1 MIPTHF
7 DDPHALGEAV
17 TRYLAGDCSAA
28 EVAALSAAL
37 ERDQA
42 AAAVFVEI
50 ATQAAL
56 VRDWARTTPL
66 TAVEVSPPPR
76 RRIVPRA
83 VALATSLCLVFS
95 LGLVFIMGLA
105 FGVGRPRSVF
115 DARRH
120 LGQIESASAAVRHGH
135 DGRTAAL
142 EVGDGFEAGTLATDL
157 METAVVRLR
166 DGTLL
171 ALGTDTEM
179 ELSDDGRKRV
189 VLLRGT
195 FTADVVPQPV
205 GRPMMIR
212 TPTAELEVVG
222 TAFSLAAEPERTH
235 LDVDHGLV
243 RVRRLADDTAV
254 DVSAGREVRV
264 SPDACTPLLLAAST
278 RSSDAWRVDFT
289 AGPPPGWSAGE
300 WIPEHGSLRAV
311 LTQEGSRSRGVV
323 SNNAWRDGGHSLAR
337 LHDDSVVR
345 VTLRCRASADIAV
358 VLSLRE
364 SDTGPFVCNVFAR
377 GRCVASKSPR
387 DDWRTL
393 ELPLSD
399 FRPIRTSRP
408 VRIPGASAFMMSV
421 ATKQDL
427 AGLEVKAIEIAR
439 RSPPAAAASPSAEG
453 GHPAP

>member
-1 MIPTHF
+1 MIPTCL
-7 DDPHALGEAV
+7 DDPNALGETVA
-17 TRYLAGDCSAA
+17 RYLAGDCSAG

-37 ERDQA
+37 ERDPG

-56 VRDWARTTPL
+56 VRDWSRATPP

-76 RRIVPRA
+76 RPILRRA
-83 VALATSLCLVFS
+83 IALATSLCLAFVV
-95 LGLVFIMGLA
+95 GLLIV
-105 FGVGRPRSVF
+105 VGRPWSAF

-120 LGQIESASAAVRHGH
+120 LGRIESASAAVWHAH

-142 EVGDGFEAGTLATDL
+142 HVGDGFAAGTLVTDL

-171 ALGTDTEM
+171 GLGADTKL

-189 VLLRGT
+189 VLERGT

-205 GRPMMIR
+205 GRPMTIR
-212 TPTAELEVVG
+212 TPTAELDVVG
-222 TAFSLAAEPERTH
+222 TAFSLAAEPARTH
-235 LDVDHGLV
+235 LDVDKGLV
-243 RVRRLADDTAV
+243 RVRRLTDDTAV
-254 DVSAGREVRV
+254 DVPAGREVRV
-264 SPDACTPLLLAAST
+264 SPDASAPLQLGAST
-278 RSSDAWRVDFT
+278 RSSDAWRVDFA
-289 AGPPPGWSAGE
+289 AGPPPGWTAGE

-323 SNNAWRDGGHSLAR
+323 SNSAWRDGDHSLAR

-345 VTLRCRASADIAV
+345 VTLRCRTSADIAV

-377 GRCVASKSPR
+377 GRCVASESPR

-399 FRPIRTSRP
+399 FSPYRTSRP
-408 VRIPGASAFMMSV
+408 VRIPESCAFKMSV
-421 ATKQDL
+421 ATKQDR
-427 AGLEVKAIEIAR
+427 ADLEVKAIEIAR
-439 RSPPAAAASPSAEG
+439 RSTPAAGASPSAAG
-453 GHPAP
+453 GHPSR

>member
-1 MIPTHF
+1 MIPTCL
-7 DDPHALGEAV
+7 DDPNALGEAV
-17 TRYLAGDCSAA
+17 ARYLAGDCSAG

-37 ERDQA
+37 ERDPA

-56 VRDWARTTPL
+56 VRDWAQTTPP
-66 TAVEVSPPPR
+66 TAVEVSPPR
-76 RRIVPRA
+76 RRILPRA
-83 VALATSLCLVFS
+83 IALATSLCLA
-95 LGLVFIMGLA
+95 FIVGLA
-105 FGVGRPRSVF
+105 FVVGRPWSAF

-120 LGQIESASAAVRHGH
+120 LGRIESASAAVRHAH

-142 EVGDGFEAGTLATDL
+142 DVGDGFEAGTLATDL

-171 ALGTDTEM
+171 ALGTDTEL

-189 VLLRGT
+189 VLVRGT

-235 LDVDHGLV
+235 LDVDKGLV
-243 RVRRLADDTAV
+243 RVRRLTDDAAV
-254 DVSAGREVRV
+254 DVPAGREVRV
-264 SPDACTPLLLAAST
+264 SPDASAPLELGAST
-278 RSSDAWRVDFT
+278 RSSDAWRVDFA
-289 AGPPPGWSAGE
+289 AGPPPGWTAGE

-323 SNNAWRDGGHSLAR
+323 SNSAWRDGDHSLAR

-345 VTLRCRASADIAV
+345 VTLRCRTSADIAV

-399 FRPIRTSRP
+399 FSPYRTSRP
-408 VRIPGASAFMMSV
+408 IRIPGASAFMMSV

-439 RSPPAAAASPSAEG
+439 RSPPAAAASPSAAG
-453 GHPAP
+453 GHPSP